1 MCLWLNEL
9 LIRFHQG
16 MQLKDGMEG
25 LTVFLRLHS
34 DQLRS
39 SGVPEHFWESLYTK
53 LKHEV
58 IEKGWVNKK

>member
-1 MCLWLNEL
+1 
-9 LIRFHQG
+9 
-16 MQLKDGMEG
+16 MEG